1 MDPYEYTVDSNSI
14 PGEEDLDEDQLEKLE
29 QELAPQSSDYYG
41 ILNVSKTVR
50 WRYYFETIYEKN
62 KGT

>member
-50 WRYYFETIYEKN
+50 
-62 KGT
+62 